1 MPPQQFVLL
10 SQFPQ
15 NFITIFLLNL
25 TLNFKDENIAIPE
38 IYYLEEEKKNLSF
51 PFALYLILLM
61 WRRINGDI

>member
-1 MPPQQFVLL
+1 MNATTAICFTEPISSELYH
-10 SQFPQ
+10 
-15 NFITIFLLNL
+15 NFLLNL

-61 WRRINGDI
+61 